1 MASLADTLELML
13 PGVPEELVG
22 AETRP
27 ALCALARGLA
37 PVHYCGFEVRLGE
50 SGEVDLQQCF
60 SSRNGAISG
69 LPERL
74 LELTRRDGMRAGV
87 WLELDGP
94 AGSPSWLLGFE
105 RTASRAERLEL
116 ARAVGL
122 SAAAVRC
129 FEACP
134 AGADV
139 AHIGLMVRDP
149 SPYVRLQVMPVEPEE
164 LGAYLRAVG
173 WEHDPAEAV
182 EVARALRPHADRLAL
197 CLDVAEEV
205 GRRLGF
211 EAAVD
216 RSPSDDERWPALLG
230 FLVDRGLCTPAKRD
244 ALLAWPRVVTPADV
258 PWAAGLAAASLLRAA
273 DTFSS
278 LERRLSHVKVVLE
291 PGVPAHAKAYFG
303 YEHRWRRPAL
313 AEPEVTKT
321 TGVRRRG
328 RGRDDAVA
336 AAISFLLASRDRSGC
351 WHEFSGALGDCDGWR
366 SMAGGSDEWATA
378 FVAVALAGTG
388 TRDAVAAA
396 RRAWTV
402 LAERRLPAA
411 GWGYNRL
418 LPVDADSTSWTLRL
432 AGVTGAAG
440 SRPAQAAR
448 GVVAD
453 HRLADGGV
461 SSYTPASCP
470 RPGDERLASPDGSYA
485 GWCERSH
492 ACVTAAT
499 ALTGDLHALAFLRGA
514 QRAGGSWR
522 SYWWSGDEYAT
533 AFAAEALAATGRDD
547 DRGRVERAAEW
558 AAARIGPDGSVGS
571 SPFATALAIRTM
583 QQAPGAAPA
592 PFLSIALAWL
602 AAEQEDD
609 GGWRASAALVSP
621 RPDLADREL
630 GLVAPITVLDDGRTF
645 ATAVA
650 LAALAGSVAS

>member
-22 AETRP
+22 SEARP
-27 ALCALARGLA
+27 ALRALARELA

-50 SGEVDLQQCF
+50 SDEVDLQQCF
-60 SSRNGAISG
+60 SSGNGAIPD

-74 LELTRRDGMRAGV
+74 SELTRRDGVGALI
-87 WLELDGP
+87 WLELDSP
-94 AGSPSWLLGFE
+94 AGSPSWLFGFE
-105 RTASRAERLEL
+105 RTAPRAERLEL
-116 ARAVGL
+116 ARAAGV

-134 AGADV
+134 EGADV
-139 AHIGLMVRDP
+139 AHIGLMLRDP
-149 SPYVRLQVMPVEPEE
+149 APYVRLQVMPVEPDQ
-164 LGAYLRAVG
+164 LGGYLRTVG
-173 WEHDPAEAV
+173 WEHDPAQAV
-182 EVARALRPHADRLAL
+182 EIAHALRPHADRLAL
-197 CLDVAEEV
+197 CLDVAEQV
-205 GRRLGF
+205 GHRLGL

-230 FLVDRGLCTPAKRD
+230 ILVERGWCTPAKRD
-244 ALLAWPRVVTPADV
+244 ALLAWPGVVTPADM
-258 PWAAGLAAASLLRAA
+258 PWPAGLAAASLLHSA
-273 DTFSS
+273 DTFAC
-278 LERRLSHVKVVLE
+278 LERRLSHVKTVLE
-291 PGVPAHAKAYFG
+291 PGGPAYAKAYFG

-313 AEPEVTKT
+313 AEPEAARA

-328 RGRDDAVA
+328 RGRDDAIA
-336 AAISFLLASRDRSGC
+336 AATSFLLASSDRSGC

-432 AGVTGAAG
+432 ADVTGAAG
-440 SRPAQAAR
+440 SRPARAAR

-453 HRLADGGV
+453 HRLPDGGV

-470 RPGDERLASPDGSYA
+470 RPGDERLASPSGSYA

-514 QRAGGSWR
+514 QRADGSWR

-547 DRGRVERAAEW
+547 DQGRVERAARW
-558 AAARIGPDGSVGS
+558 ATARIGLDGSVGS

-583 QQAPGAAPA
+583 QQASGAAQVLA
-592 PFLSIALAWL
+592 TALAWL

-609 GGWRASAALVSP
+609 GGWRASAELVSP
-621 RPDLADREL
+621 RPDLTDREL
-630 GLVAPITVLDDGRTF
+630 GLVSPITVLDDGRTF
-645 ATAVA
+645 TTAVA
-650 LAALAGSVAS
+650 LAALAGNAAP